1 MSVVWKLHCVVK
13 ESKNNILDEC
23 LFATVSLCVRE
34 LVCGWVCVCVCAKVV
49 CKPVFIH
56 SREKTRSN
64 HRIVLWFLFVSLL
77 KFSSFLCFA
86 FEQRTWRDHQELLVK
101 NVCLCVWMCFFCENY
116 CGISVCFLCIILS
129 FLVSLVCLFCFLY
142 SSSSSWG
149 HNIRIMAWRGAAAGY
164 F

>member
-1 MSVVWKLHCVVK
+1 MPFDFPLNYLRPSFLFFLCMSVVWKLHCVVK

-34 LVCGWVCVCVCAKVV
+34 LVCGWVCVCAKVV

-64 HRIVLWFLFVSLL
+64 HRIVSWFLFVSLL
-77 KFSSFLCFA
+77 KVSSFLCFA

-101 NVCLCVWMCFFCENY
+101 NVCVCLWMCFFVKITV
-116 CGISVCFLCIILS
+116 GFLFAAFSAL
-129 FLVSLVCLFCFLY
+129 FWVSLF
-142 SSSSSWG
+142 
-149 HNIRIMAWRGAAAGY
+149 H
-164 F
+164 

>member
-77 KFSSFLCFA
+77 KVSSFLCFA

-101 NVCLCVWMCFFCENY
+101 NVCVCVNVLLCENY

-129 FLVSLVCLFCFLY
+129 FLVSLVFVLFSVFFFFL
-142 SSSSSWG
+142 G
-149 HNIRIMAWRGAAAGY
+149 TQHPNHGVAWRSGGY

>member
-34 LVCGWVCVCVCAKVV
+34 LVCGWVCVCAKVV

-77 KFSSFLCFA
+77 KVSSFLCFA
-86 FEQRTWRDHQELLVK
+86 LNNEREETIKSCLLKMCVY
-101 NVCLCVWMCFFCENY
+101 VWMCFLWKLLWDFCLLSLHYFEFP
-116 CGISVCFLCIILS
+116 CFISLFVLFSVFFFFFLGTQHPNHG
-129 FLVSLVCLFCFLY
+129 V
-142 SSSSSWG
+142 
-149 HNIRIMAWRGAAAGY
+149 AWRSGGY